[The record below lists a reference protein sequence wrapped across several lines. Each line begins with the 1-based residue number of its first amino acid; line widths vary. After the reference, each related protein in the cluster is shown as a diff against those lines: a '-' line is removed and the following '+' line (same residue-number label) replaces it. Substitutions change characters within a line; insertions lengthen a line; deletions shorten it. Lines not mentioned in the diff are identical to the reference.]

1 MSKFFAKTTNRTALI
16 LSNFHSTL
24 EASLQG
30 LNSIEPLRILVIKDD
45 PISTQHILVHD
56 HILVANSIRIEKKDV
71 EAANKNRQELYHLLA
86 TILDQ
91 VKSA

>member
-1 MSKFFAKTTNRTALI
+1 MPKFFTKTTNRTALI
-16 LSNFHSTL
+16 LSNFHGTL

-30 LNSIEPLRILVIKDD
+30 LGSIEPQRILVIKED

-56 HILVANSIRIEKKDV
+56 KVLVGNSIRLEKKDV
-71 EAANKNRQELYHLLA
+71 EAANKNRQDLYHLLS
-86 TILDQ
+86 TVLDQ